1 MTNMQAA
8 FARALEQQSIQP
20 VVEAYTPTV
29 FPWMWLVSG
38 SSPGGSG
45 RASAIAGID
54 GDKRHREEHGRL
66 GARIIALSK
75 TSEDLAGDL
84 TILIAG
90 YKPRFRGSAFVL
102 FEIMEYL
109 QRKGSFGESP
119 DINAYCTFLA
129 PALNSGCKARRGRS
143 SRWG

>member
-20 VVEAYTPTV
+20 VVEAFTPTV
-29 FPWMWLVSG
+29 LPLDVARQRF
-38 SSPGGSG
+38 
-45 RASAIAGID
+45 IARWIGTRIGNRGID

-84 TILIAG
+84 AILIAG

-129 PALNSGCKARRGRS
+129 AAIEQWLQGQAGA
-143 SRWG
+143 